1 MTAHSL
7 SFAEARNFDSGLD
20 GGERMPRPQQV
31 RCHLVCAGRQ
41 LRRLRFRRLPFHAR
55 GIFRALCSSL

>member
-1 MTAHSL
+1 MTASL
-7 SFAEARNFDSGLD
+7 SFAEIPNFASGSG
-20 GGERMPRPQQV
+20 GGERLLRPQQV

-55 GIFRALCSSL
+55 GIFRALCGSL